1 MGIFRNKTNKHSFN
15 NHDVI
20 GQEFNCS
27 DMDDLINTFS
37 HFELH
42 TLAAAIYF
50 LAKKVNL
57 LDPNHETF
65 ISEEMVL
72 NIKEKNVINEAIYM
86 VKTAADMYELEKGN
100 IDNKYKRHL
109 N

>member
-1 MGIFRNKTNKHSFN
+1 MIEKALKPIIEDPTIACVS
-15 NHDVI
+15 
-20 GQEFNCS
+20 
-27 DMDDLINTFS
+27 
-37 HFELH
+37 
-42 TLAAAIYF
+42 